1 MPSIP
6 LAVAPSVKTP
16 GLYIT
21 VNLLG
26 ALANA
31 GDLTHRAL
39 LIAPKSSAGNITAQ
53 TEVRQ
58 VFGPDDV
65 SISHGPGTQAH
76 LAAKKYFARNPGGP
90 VDVVAPTASA
100 GAVATATQTF
110 TGPASGENSAIRF
123 RVHGRLIDVA
133 WNSGEAATTF
143 VARAVAAINAEGDDL
158 AVVASDATLGSILY
172 TAKVAGLWGNDILIN
187 ASILTGGTGIAI
199 TVNPAALTGGTLEPT
214 FTTVLSLVATRK
226 YRRIVP
232 CCSNDDASSS
242 SGTSGPGRV
251 ETHIDTLETGNEA
264 KLQVGVIGH
273 TGTIANVKAG
283 AIAKN
288 NEAMQ
293 YVFGQTFD
301 DLPCEI
307 AAAEAGDA
315 LRFVTQRANYN
326 RIGNR
331 LDLLGPAD
339 PVGEKPTGAEVE
351 DLLANGVTPLNI
363 EPLTGEIFT
372 VRPITSHS
380 LNGST
385 PDYRAFDLSDTDGM
399 YSVVEDLQA
408 TLPQEFANASIT
420 EDLPAGV
427 NRLPPGVVERK
438 DVEAFVIN
446 RLGKQVDLGVVD
458 ANRLEQSISSGELI
472 VQINATDPTQ
482 VDIFLPA
489 KIVKPLAKFGLTA
502 SKVA

>member
-6 LAVAPSVKTP
+6 LAVSPSVKTP

-39 LIAPKSSAGNITAQ
+39 IIAPKGSAGNITDQ

-65 SISHGPGTQAH
+65 ALSHGPGTQAH
-76 LAAKKYFARNPGGP
+76 LAAKKYFAANPGGP

-100 GAVATATQTF
+100 GVVATATQTF
-110 TGPASGENSAIRF
+110 TGPATENSVIRF
-123 RVHGRLIDVA
+123 RGAGRLIDVA

-143 VARAVAAINAEGDDL
+143 VPRAVAALNAEGADL
-158 AVVASDATLGSILY
+158 PFVASDATLGSLLS

-187 ASILTGGTGIAI
+187 ASILSGGTGIAI
-199 TVNPAALTGGTLEPT
+199 TVNPASLTGGTLEPT
-214 FTTVLSLVATRK
+214 LTTVLALVATRK

-232 CCSNDDASSS
+232 CCSNSDAESASS
-242 SGTSGPGRV
+242 TSGPGRV

-293 YVFGQTFD
+293 YVFGQTFEG
-301 DLPCEI
+301 LPCEL
-307 AAAEAGDA
+307 AGAEAGDA
-315 LRFVTQRANYN
+315 LKFVTQRANFN
-326 RIGNR
+326 RIGNV
-331 LDLLGPAD
+331 LDVLGPAD
-339 PVGEKPTGAEVE
+339 PVGEKPTAAEVE
-351 DLLANGVTPLNI
+351 DLLSNGVTPLNI
-363 EPLTGEIFT
+363 QPLTGEIYV
-372 VRPITSHS
+372 VRPITTHS

-385 PDYRAFDLSDTDGM
+385 PDYRAFDMSDTDGM

-408 TLPQEFANASIT
+408 TLPQEFANCSIT
-420 EDLPAGV
+420 EDLPPGV

-438 DVEAFVIN
+438 DVEAFVLN

-458 ANRLEQSISSGELI
+458 SNRLDQSIAAGELI
-472 VQINATDPTQ
+472 VQINSTDPTQ

>member
-31 GDLTHRAL
+31 GALVHRAL
-39 LIAPKSSAGNITAQ
+39 IIAPKGSAGDITVD

-65 SISHGPGTQAH
+65 ATSHGAGTLAH
-76 LAAKKYFARNPGGP
+76 LAAKQYFARNPNGP

-100 GAVATATQTF
+100 GVVATATQTF
-110 TGPASGENSAIRF
+110 TGPATENSTIRY
-123 RVHGRLIDVA
+123 RVHGRIIDVA
-133 WNSGEAATTF
+133 WNNGEAATVF
-143 VARAVAAINAEGDDL
+143 VTRAVAAINAEGADL
-158 AVVASDATLGSILY
+158 AVTVSDAGAGSILY
-172 TAKVAGLWGNDILIN
+172 TAKAPGLWGNDILIN
-187 ASILTGGTGIAI
+187 ASEFDGGAGIAI
-199 TVNPAALTGGTLEPT
+199 TANPAALTSGTLEPS
-214 FTTVLSLVATRK
+214 FALVLALVATRK
-226 YRRIVP
+226 YRRIIA
-232 CCSNDDASSS
+232 CCSNSDATSS
-242 SGTSGPGRV
+242 SGTSGPGRLA
-251 ETHIDTLETGNEA
+251 THIDTLETGNEA
-264 KLQVGVIGH
+264 KLQVGVVGH
-273 TGTIANVKAG
+273 TGTIANVKTG

-293 YVFGQTFD
+293 YVFGQTFE
-301 DLPCEI
+301 DLPCEL
-307 AAAEAGDA
+307 AGAEAGDA
-315 LRFVTQRANYN
+315 LRFVTVRANFN

-331 LDLLGPAD
+331 LGLLGPAD

-351 DLLANGVTPLNI
+351 DLLNNGVTPLNI
-363 EPLTGEIFT
+363 EQLTGEIFV
-372 VRPITSHS
+372 VRPITTHS
-380 LNGST
+380 LSGTS
-385 PDYRAFDLSDTDGM
+385 PDYRAFDMSDTDGM

-408 TLPQEFANASIT
+408 TLPQEFANSSIT
-420 EDLPAGV
+420 EDLPPGV

-438 DVEAFVIN
+438 DVFAFVVN

-458 ANRLEQSISSGELI
+458 ANRLEQSVSTGELI
-472 VQINATDPTQ
+472 VQINASDPTQ
-482 VDIFLPA
+482 VDIFMPA
-489 KIVKPLAKFGLTA
+489 KIVKPLAKFGLSA

>member
-31 GDLTHRAL
+31 GALVHRAL
-39 LIAPKSSAGNITAQ
+39 IIAPKSSSGAIAVG

-65 SISHGPGTQAH
+65 ATSHGSGTQAH
-76 LAAKKYFARNPGGP
+76 LAAKKYFARNPNGP
-90 VDVVAPTASA
+90 VDVVAPTVSA
-100 GAVATATQTF
+100 GAVAAETQTF
-110 TGPASGENSAIRF
+110 TGPATANSVIRF
-123 RVHGRLIDVA
+123 RGAGRLIDVA

-143 VARAVAAINAEGDDL
+143 VTRAVAAINAEGADL
-158 AVVASDATLGSILY
+158 PFTVADGGSGDIDY
-172 TAKVAGLWGNDILIN
+172 TAKTAGLWGNDILIN
-187 ASILTGGTGIAI
+187 ASVLSGGTGIAI
-199 TVNPAALTGGTLEPT
+199 TANPAALIGGTLEPS
-214 FTTVLSLVATRK
+214 FATVLSLVATRK
-226 YRRIVP
+226 YRRIVA
-232 CCSNDDASSS
+232 CCSNADATSNSS
-242 SGTSGPGRV
+242 TSGPGRLA
-251 ETHIDTLETGNEA
+251 THIDTLETGNEA
-264 KLQVGVIGH
+264 KLQVGVVGH

-293 YVFGQTFD
+293 YVFGQTFE
-301 DLPCEI
+301 DLPCEL
-307 AAAEAGDA
+307 AGAEAGDA
-315 LRFVTQRANYN
+315 LRFVSLRANYN

-331 LDLLGPAD
+331 EGLLGPAD

-351 DLLANGVTPLNI
+351 DLLNNGVTPLNI
-363 EPLTGEIFT
+363 EQLTGEIFV
-372 VRPITSHS
+372 VRPITTHS
-380 LNGST
+380 LSGSS
-385 PDYRAFDLSDTDGM
+385 PDYRAFDMSDTDGM

-408 TLPQEFANASIT
+408 TLPQEFANSSIT
-420 EDLPAGV
+420 EDLPPGV

-438 DVEAFVIN
+438 DVFAFVVN

-458 ANRLEQSISSGELI
+458 ATRLEQSVSTGELI
-472 VQINATDPTQ
+472 VQINASDPTQ